1 VYVFNHTIP
10 KKKNFICFRFLVAH
24 NTFVFFFFWWQ
35 LKEYHF
41 RLALYA
47 ENLPLEIS
55 KLLECLHSYLIV
67 YTLLHEGKS
76 TMHTVPF
83 CITWCFVRPKMLICF
98 FCMNQVPGA
107 NLAEIP
113 FIGTSGM
120 YWCQGMTQH
129 WIGNLVCLVFLIFHA
144 LPFHMYIW
152 SCDSL
157 PFTIFSLCNITSVFL
172 HQTLFENMSC
182 PTCCSRLIIFFTYL
196 LL

>member
-1 VYVFNHTIP
+1 VINWPSQSLCTSSIILYRQ
-10 KKKNFICFRFLVAH
+10 KKLFICFRFLVAH

-98 FCMNQVPGA
+98 FCMNQLPGA

-129 WIGNLVCLVFLIFHA
+129 WIGNLFALFFWSFMHCHFTCTYDLVIVCPLLFSPCAISLQF
-144 LPFHMYIW
+144 
-152 SCDSL
+152 SCIKPYL
-157 PFTIFSLCNITSVFL
+157 K
-172 HQTLFENMSC
+172 
-182 PTCCSRLIIFFTYL
+182 TCHVQRAVVG
-196 LL
+196 